1 MYGTKPGF
9 YLLAAADWKGTVENG
24 VIKVFRASTR
34 LGMVI
39 PRVFMDDT
47 DADRAAIQN
56 VVNQIA
62 AYPLAAYDGK
72 MKITEWTKAPNFPGD
87 TGNAEVKWVK
97 PELFRRPTVRDYRRS
112 APATRR
118 RGVVRP
124 DPISARRRREGAAV
138 QEGDYRRRH
147 VGRRRTG

>member
-1 MYGTKPGF
+1 MP
-9 YLLAAADWKGTVENG
+9 NG

-97 PELFRRPTVRDYRRS
+97 PELFADQLSAIIDEVPPLPGEEASYAQIRSVLAAAEKSRCSRRCSPTPPRRPKTNWLSRYFSS
-112 APATRR
+112 AT
-118 RGVVRP
+118 
-124 DPISARRRREGAAV
+124 
-138 QEGDYRRRH
+138 
-147 VGRRRTG
+147 TGCR